1 MRRAL
6 LLAVGG
12 AFLLAGCESD
22 SWFGASE
29 DPPLPGDRIA
39 VLSLDRALKGDPE
52 AAARPMALPEQVAN
66 TDWPQAGGASFH
78 AIGHP
83 ALGSVSRPAWSR
95 SVGDGS
101 GEGHR
106 VTAQPVVADG
116 RVYAMDAV
124 GAVSAFGLQD
134 GRELW
139 SVGTRPE
146 SEEESTGGGIAFA
159 GGRLFAATGYGEA
172 LAIDASSGAVLWR
185 RPLSAPA
192 RGAPA
197 VEGNRLFVATLDN
210 KTHALDTGD
219 GGTLWTHDS
228 VAEQT
233 ALLGGAGPVVAQGA
247 AVSAYSSGEIVA
259 LKTET
264 GRELWSDNLTVARR
278 ADFVAALADVQA
290 APVVHD
296 GRLFALSN
304 TGRAGAIDMRSGRR
318 VWSTE
323 FGGLHM
329 PWLAGAHLF
338 AVTERGEVVAAEAET
353 GKLRWVMPLARYED
367 EEDRT
372 GRIEWA
378 GPVLA
383 GGRLVLA
390 GSHGEIVF
398 LDPETGEKGL
408 TLDTGRPH
416 RLAPVVA
423 ARILLL
429 LDDDGVLTAYR

>member
-1 MRRAL
+1 MRRVL
-6 LLAVGG
+6 LLAAGG

-52 AAARPMALPEQVAN
+52 TAARPMALPEQVAN
-66 TDWPQAGGASFH
+66 TDWAQAGGASFH

-101 GEGHR
+101 GEGRR

-172 LAIDASSGAVLWR
+172 LAIDASSGAIVWR

-233 ALLGGAGPVVAQGA
+233 ALLGGAGPVVAQSA

-398 LDPETGEKGL
+398 LDPGTGEKGL

-423 ARILLL
+423 ARTLLL